1 MDLELGRDVA
11 TGFSNPD
18 LMAYA
23 ESFGARGYRSIPLL
37 TCCPSSPKPWLLTQS
52 R

>member
-1 MDLELGRDVA
+1 MDLELGHHVA

-23 ESFGARGYRSIPLL
+23 ESFGARGSGQFR
-37 TCCPSSPKPWLLTQS
+37 C
-52 R
+52 